1 MIYLSTG
8 GFNSLSGAEVAAR
21 FVENKITNIELSGGR
36 AQENQQE
43 KLSDFSSDC
52 RFQVHNYYPPPRN
65 SFVLNLASF
74 DEKIAR
80 LSFEHIYRAIDLS
93 KNLGSK
99 FYSFHAGFLLD
110 PQVNDLGKKFT
121 TAMLNNRESAKE
133 LFTNRVNQ
141 VSKYAKSK
149 GIMILLE
156 NNVIS
161 STNIKHFRTNP
172 FLMTDYNETIEIMNS
187 TEDNVGLL
195 VDVAHLKV
203 SSQSEGFCK
212 NKYLDSTKEYT
223 FAYHFSD
230 NDGKSDTNE
239 VVNSD
244 SWFWPFVR
252 KDLNYYSLEVYNE
265 DLNTLKKQIDLV
277 KKKILKNE

>member
-8 GFNSLSGAEVAAR
+8 GFSSLPGADVATR

-36 AQENQQE
+36 VQEDQEE
-43 KLSDFSSDC
+43 KLSDLTSSC
-52 RFQVHNYYPPPRN
+52 RFQVHNYYPPPEN

-74 DEKIAR
+74 DEKIAS
-80 LSFEHIYRAIDLS
+80 LSSEHIFRAIDLS
-93 KNLGSK
+93 KKLGSK

-110 PQVNDLGKKFT
+110 PQVKDLGKQFT
-121 TAMLNNRESAKE
+121 KVELNSRDSAKAI
-133 LFTNRVNQ
+133 FTSRVNQ
-141 VSKYAKSK
+141 VSEYAKSK

-156 NNVIS
+156 NNVFS
-161 STNIKHFRTNP
+161 SANLKHFRTNP

-187 TEDNVGLL
+187 TDDNVGLL

-230 NDGKSDTNE
+230 NEGKSDTNE
-239 VVNSD
+239 VVAPD

-252 KDLNYYSLEVYNE
+252 KDLSYYTLEVYNQNLE
-265 DLNTLKKQIDLV
+265 VLAQQIELTQMM
-277 KKKILKNE
+277 LSA

>member
-36 AQENQQE
+36 AQENQYE
-43 KLSDFSSDC
+43 KLSHFSSDC
-52 RFQVHNYYPPPRN
+52 RFQVHNYYPPPQN

-74 DEKIAR
+74 DEKIAS
-80 LSFEHIYRAIDLS
+80 LSFEHIFRAIDLS

-99 FYSFHAGFLLD
+99 FYCFHAGFLLD
-110 PQVNDLGKKFT
+110 PQVNDLGKQFT
-121 TAMLNNRESAKE
+121 KMELNSRESARE

-149 GIMILLE
+149 DIMILLE

-161 STNIKHFRTNP
+161 SENIKHFRTNP

-187 TEDNVGLL
+187 TDDNVGLL
-195 VDVAHLKV
+195 IDVAHLKV

-212 NKYLDSTKEYT
+212 NKYLDSTREYT

-230 NDGKSDTNE
+230 NDGKSDSND
-239 VVNSD
+239 VVKSD

-252 KDLNYYSLEVYNE
+252 KDLSFYTVEVYHQ
-265 DLNTLKKQIDLV
+265 DYQVLTQQIELTEN
-277 KKKILKNE
+277 KLSIR

>member
-8 GFNSLSGAEVAAR
+8 GFNSLSGAEVAAC

-43 KLSDFSSDC
+43 KFSDFSSDC
-52 RFQVHNYYPPPRN
+52 RFQVHNYYPPPQN

-74 DEKIAR
+74 DEEIAS
-80 LSFEHIYRAIDLS
+80 LSFEHIFRAIDLS

-99 FYSFHAGFLLD
+99 FYCFHAGFLLD
-110 PQVNDLGKKFT
+110 PQVNDLGKQFT
-121 TAMLNNRESAKE
+121 KMELNSRESARE

-149 GIMILLE
+149 DIKILLE

-161 STNIKHFRTNP
+161 SENIKHFRTNP

-187 TEDNVGLL
+187 TDDNVGLL
-195 VDVAHLKV
+195 IDVAHLKV

-212 NKYLDSTKEYT
+212 NKYLDSTREYT

-230 NDGKSDTNE
+230 NDGKSDTND
-239 VVNSD
+239 VVKSD

-252 KDLNYYSLEVYNE
+252 KDLSYYTVEVYHQDYQVLTQQIE
-265 DLNTLKKQIDLV
+265 LTEKKLSIR
-277 KKKILKNE
+277 

>member
-8 GFNSLSGAEVAAR
+8 GFNSLSGAEVVTR
-21 FVENKITNIELSGGR
+21 FVENKITNIELSGGKV
-36 AQENQQE
+36 QEDQE
-43 KLSDFSSDC
+43 QKLSHLIPSC
-52 RFQVHNYYPPPRN
+52 RFQIHNYYPPPQN
-65 SFVLNLASF
+65 SFVLNLASS
-74 DEKIAR
+74 DEKISS
-80 LSFEHIYRAIDLS
+80 LSIEHIVRAIDLS
-93 KNLGSK
+93 EKLGCK

-110 PQVNDLGKKFT
+110 PKVNDLGKQFT
-121 TAMLNNRESAKE
+121 KMGLNSRESAKE
-133 LFTNRVNQ
+133 IFTSRVNQ
-141 VSKYAKSK
+141 VAEYANTK

-161 STNIKHFRTNP
+161 SANIKHFRTNP

-187 TEDNVGLL
+187 TDDNVGLL

-212 NKYLDSTKEYT
+212 NKFLDSTKEYT

-230 NDGKSDTNE
+230 NDGESDTNE

-252 KDLNYYSLEVYNE
+252 KDLSYYTVEVY
-265 DLNTLKKQIDLV
+265 DQDYHILAQQIELT
-277 KKKILKNE
+277 KNKLSI

>member
-43 KLSDFSSDC
+43 KLTDLSSSC
-52 RFQVHNYYPPPRN
+52 RFQVHNYYPPPQN

-74 DEKIAR
+74 DEKIAS
-80 LSFEHIYRAIDLS
+80 LSIEHIHRAIDLS
-93 KNLGSK
+93 QKLGSK
-99 FYSFHAGFLLD
+99 FYCFHAGFLLD
-110 PQVNDLGKKFT
+110 PQVNELGKQFT
-121 TAMLNNRESAKE
+121 KVELNSREYARE

-141 VSKYAKSK
+141 VSKFAKSK
-149 GIMILLE
+149 DIMILLE

-161 STNIKHFRTNP
+161 SENIKRFRTNP

-187 TEDNVGLL
+187 TDDNVGLL
-195 VDVAHLKV
+195 IDVAHLKV

-212 NKYLDSTKEYT
+212 NKYLDSTREYT

-230 NDGKSDTNE
+230 NDGKSDTND
-239 VVNSD
+239 VVESD

-252 KDLNYYSLEVYNE
+252 KDLSYYTVEVYHQ
-265 DLNTLKKQIDLV
+265 DYQVLTQQIELTEN
-277 KKKILKNE
+277 KLSIR